1 MFVKPSYLFFDI
13 FLNPSTSNLPSND
26 AITLIWTKS
35 KVSWPIW
42 ESTFLINDLST
53 LLALRLAHSQWRKRL
68 IIATGTLP
76 RVYDDTLSIYL
87 PRLFVDVSLSLSF
100 SSRLKVYIFRYNF
113 YFVKWR
119 IIVETSQLTSQL
131 LLEIINREIALAT
144 CLVNSSENN
153 FAEQPNTKVS
163 WFGSYL
169 CFSIL
174 FVNTVLTVIIQISD
188 SRKTCFQITI
198 RL

>member
-1 MFVKPSYLFFDI
+1 M
-13 FLNPSTSNLPSND
+13 
-26 AITLIWTKS
+26 
-35 KVSWPIW
+35 
-42 ESTFLINDLST
+42 
-53 LLALRLAHSQWRKRL
+53 HSQWRKRL

-174 FVNTVLTVIIQISD
+174 FVNTVLTVYCCNSD
-188 SRKTCFQITI
+188 TRLVSRLQYVFNVHFRFHRGSAAFSQFAFDVEKIARGDGDTY
-198 RL
+198 L